1 MRKKEEYKVLFV
13 DDESGFLEQ
22 GKIFLE
28 RANHKMN
35 VIQAPSAKKAL
46 ELVDNEDIDAIVSD
60 YQMPEMDGIEFLEEI
75 RKVKKS
81 DIPFIILT
89 GRGRE
94 EVAMDAL
101 NLGADRYLQKSGD
114 LKTQFEILA
123 NAIVKEVEKITEQ
136 MYRDLL
142 EYSPNPTVVL
152 SKDMRVEAANKK
164 FLDMIQ
170 RRRERVEGERISSL
184 IREEDE
190 NKLERIHAYKNIADE
205 NLSES
210 YHTILKDREGNERDV
225 LVSIS
230 LLPKSNKSIVNFFD
244 VGDWVMNEQLISQ
257 VKNFDL
263 DGSEDLMETLSKKF
277 EGVISE
283 EKIRSDIQKNCLE
296 ELSIL
301 MIANRGKLHGKGIID
316 ELRERFGLSISAG
329 TMYPILHDL
338 EERGILEKHEGIHSK
353 KYSLKERSEA
363 VSIARE
369 KIKSVFSQY
378 LLLSQL
384 YKGSM
389 ERD

>member
-1 MRKKEEYKVLFV
+1 MRKKDEYRVLFV
-13 DDESGFLEQ
+13 DDEPGFLEQ
-22 GKIFLE
+22 GEIFLE
-28 RANHKMN
+28 RANQKMN
-35 VIQAPSAKKAL
+35 VITAHSAKKAL
-46 ELVDNEDIDAIVSD
+46 ELFENADIDAIVSD

-75 RKVKKS
+75 RKEKKS

-94 EVAMDAL
+94 EVAMNAL

-114 LKTQFEILA
+114 QKTQFEILA
-123 NAIVKEVEKITEQ
+123 NVIVKEVEKITEQ

-152 SKDMRVEAANKK
+152 THDMKVETANQK
-164 FLDMIQ
+164 FLDMVNK
-170 RRRERVEGERISSL
+170 RRERVEGERISSL

-190 NKLERIHAYKNIADE
+190 NKLERIYAYKNMA
-205 NLSES
+205 SERISDS
-210 YHTILKDREGNERDV
+210 YHTVLKDRKGNEKDM

-230 LLPKSNKSIVNFFD
+230 LLPDSKKSIVNFFD
-244 VGDWVMNEQLISQ
+244 VTEWVMNEQLISQ
-257 VKNFDL
+257 VKDFDL
-263 DGSEDLMETLSKKF
+263 KESEDLMETLSKRF
-277 EGVISE
+277 EGLISE

-301 MIANRGKLHGKGIID
+301 MIANEGKIHGKGIID

-338 EERGILEKHEGIHSK
+338 EERGILERHEGIHSK

-369 KIKSVFSQY
+369 KIKSVLSQY

-384 YKGSM
+384 YKGAI